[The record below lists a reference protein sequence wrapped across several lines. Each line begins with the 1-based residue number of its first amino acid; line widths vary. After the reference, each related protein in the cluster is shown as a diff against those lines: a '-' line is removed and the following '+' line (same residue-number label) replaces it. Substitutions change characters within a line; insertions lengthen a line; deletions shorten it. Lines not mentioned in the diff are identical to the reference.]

1 MNFLF
6 PRGNED
12 KEKEEVD
19 MLRKEV
25 EEMKFMQELEQ
36 SDYKQMKE
44 KLQTYEKDMKD
55 TKHDGKDGKSPKKP
69 LSNTGIGSEVDGDTV
84 ELLLIKPTTFRAKKS
99 MSPESIEKRIKE
111 RDAHIK
117 LLKNKLEEKVTT
129 TKLSEN
135 KLKTLAKE
143 YEKRLNTMESLKDE
157 EIEDLKE
164 QYKEMMEDL
173 ALQIVKSKDRTKEE
187 EEKNSKL
194 LSILNEMRQD
204 MGMREEELERK
215 ILMQESRM
223 RKSDLK
229 LTKAEIKLG
238 RTGTKYSSAK
248 TELTDA
254 VKLNAEYAQKLKT
267 MEEDFENVMAELKA
281 AHEKDKETIDTSVH
295 EEIAALTGKLVEM
308 EKLFDEE
315 AAEHDKTASKVRD
328 LDIELNAKNEETKT
342 LLEKIGMLQK
352 EIIEMR
358 QKTKTFDELQE
369 SLTGAEKEIAV
380 LNEDKMKKRDVSK
393 KYIEEITEL
402 KGKMEKMSHTYS
414 KELKMKDI
422 EFVKAKKKWSL
433 SEEKFKQIIDELKM
447 EQENISSVLQSV
459 NDCNMAEAAL
469 QDKQK
474 IQNQE
479 KIIEQLKAD
488 KANMQLAFATLEG
501 RKQQSTRSLGSKNS
515 RNDAGIIESRDNE
528 EGEKASTVPEQSQD
542 TSKVST
548 TEVNVEKKQGIMA
561 GKSYRDYVR
570 NKKFTK
576 KSQASERLEV

>member
-187 EEKNSKL
+187 EEKKCPF
-194 LSILNEMRQD
+194 
-204 MGMREEELERK
+204 
-215 ILMQESRM
+215 
-223 RKSDLK
+223 
-229 LTKAEIKLG
+229 
-238 RTGTKYSSAK
+238 
-248 TELTDA
+248 
-254 VKLNAEYAQKLKT
+254 
-267 MEEDFENVMAELKA
+267 DFLW
-281 AHEKDKETIDTSVH
+281 
-295 EEIAALTGKLVEM
+295 
-308 EKLFDEE
+308 
-315 AAEHDKTASKVRD
+315 
-328 LDIELNAKNEETKT
+328 
-342 LLEKIGMLQK
+342 
-352 EIIEMR
+352 
-358 QKTKTFDELQE
+358 
-369 SLTGAEKEIAV
+369 
-380 LNEDKMKKRDVSK
+380 KK
-393 KYIEEITEL
+393 
-402 KGKMEKMSHTYS
+402 
-414 KELKMKDI
+414 
-422 EFVKAKKKWSL
+422 
-433 SEEKFKQIIDELKM
+433 
-447 EQENISSVLQSV
+447 
-459 NDCNMAEAAL
+459 
-469 QDKQK
+469 
-474 IQNQE
+474 
-479 KIIEQLKAD
+479 
-488 KANMQLAFATLEG
+488 
-501 RKQQSTRSLGSKNS
+501 
-515 RNDAGIIESRDNE
+515 
-528 EGEKASTVPEQSQD
+528 
-542 TSKVST
+542 
-548 TEVNVEKKQGIMA
+548 
-561 GKSYRDYVR
+561 
-570 NKKFTK
+570 
-576 KSQASERLEV
+576 